1 MMGLPENW
9 SAEELQSIVGAGGL
23 VTDGDW
29 IESKDQDPEGDVRL
43 IQLMDIGDGAFLDK
57 SSRFLTAETAERLRC
72 TFLKPGDVLV
82 ARMPDPLGRA
92 CIFPGVGQRAVTAV
106 DVLVWRSGE
115 EAVSPEWIATA
126 INSPEVRSQIRAEAS
141 GTTRQRISGG
151 RLKRLSIPI
160 PPLPEQRRIV
170 AKLDRLSARSAAARD
185 HLARATKLATRA
197 KQAILTEAFRGGVSS
212 KEHLEYADRQEIDT
226 PFTIPATW
234 EWKTAEELCEWI
246 TKGTTPKR
254 DDLNPD
260 GGDVPFIKVYNLTF
274 DGSLDFTKE
283 PTFVSKS
290 IHEGFLKRSKVFPG
304 DILMNIV
311 GPPLGKVSVVPETHP
326 EWNMNQAIA
335 VFRAKDGI
343 LPAFL
348 AKWLLSEA
356 YLSWATALSK
366 ATAGQRNLTLEICRR
381 SPVPVPPLDEQA
393 EIVRRIEAAFAR
405 IDRMTEEASRAAHL
419 LDRLDERLLV
429 KAFRGELV
437 RQDPEDEP
445 AEALLT
451 RIRKARATAPKTKR
465 GRRKKID
472 AE

>member
-1 MMGLPENW
+1 MSFSENVADLVERAASDLVGKAEKWPRVPMGDFVAVLNGFPFKSGQFSDADGAPIIRIRDVTAGHTKTYYRGEIPEGYW
-9 SAEELQSIVGAGGL
+9 VREGDLVVGM
-23 VTDGDW
+23 DGDFNSRIW
-29 IESKDQDPEGDVRL
+29 ESSAGLLNQRVCKL
-43 IQLMDIGDGAFLDK
+43 
-57 SSRFLTAETAERLRC
+57 S
-72 TFLKPGDVLV
+72 
-82 ARMPDPLGRA
+82 PDPAVMEVQFLARILPGYLGLINEA
-92 CIFPGVGQRAVTAV
+92 TPSVTV
-106 DVLVWRSGE
+106 KHLS
-115 EAVSPEWIATA
+115 SKT
-126 INSPEVRSQIRAEAS
+126 
-141 GTTRQRISGG
+141 
-151 RLKRLSIPI
+151 LKETPVPV

-185 HLARATKLATRA
+185 HLARTTKLATRA

-212 KEHLEYADRQEIDT
+212 KEHREYADRQEIDT
-226 PFTIPATW
+226 PFAIPAIW

-254 DDLNPD
+254 NDLNSD

-335 VFRAKDGI
+335 VFRAKDEV

-393 EIVRRIEAAFAR
+393 EIVRRIEAAFSR
-405 IDRMTEEASRAAHL
+405 IDRLTEEASRAAHL
-419 LDRLDERLLV
+419 LDRLDERLLA

-437 RQDPEDEP
+437 PQNPDYEP

-451 RIRKARATAPKTKR
+451 RIREARAANPKAKR
-465 GRRKKID
+465 GRRK
-472 AE
+472 AMV

>member
-1 MMGLPENW
+1 MTKQTGASKWVQCSLDDVCRLVNGRAYKRPELLEEGKYRVLRVGNLFTNNSWFWSDLELDEDKYIDDGDLIYAW
-9 SAEELQSIVGAGGL
+9 SASFGPRIWRGEKVIYHYHIWKCL
-23 VTDGDW
+23 
-29 IESKDQDPEGDVRL
+29 
-43 IQLMDIGDGAFLDK
+43 
-57 SSRFLTAETAERLRC
+57 
-72 TFLKPGDVLV
+72 
-82 ARMPDPLGRA
+82 PDPALIDKHFLYRLFEWDVAKIKADHGTGSTM
-92 CIFPGVGQRAVTAV
+92 IHVTKG
-106 DVLVWRSGE
+106 DM
-115 EAVSPEWIATA
+115 EA
-126 INSPEVRSQIRAEAS
+126 RQI
-141 GTTRQRISGG
+141 G
-151 RLKRLSIPI
+151 L

-185 HLARATKLATRA
+185 HLARTTKLATRA
-197 KQAILTEAFRGGVSS
+197 KQAILAEAFRGGVSS
-212 KEHLEYADRQEIDT
+212 KEHREYADRKEIAS
-226 PFTIPATW
+226 PFAIPATW
-234 EWKTAEELCEWI
+234 QWKTAEELCEWI

-260 GGDVPFIKVYNLTF
+260 CGDVPFIKVYNLTF

-290 IHEGFLKRSKVFPG
+290 VHEGLLKRSKVFPG

-311 GPPLGKVSVVPETHP
+311 GPPLGKVSIIPDTHP

-335 VFRAKDGI
+335 VFRAKDEV

-348 AKWLLSEA
+348 AKWLLSET

-381 SPVPVPPLDEQA
+381 SPVPVPPLDEQV
-393 EIVRRIEAAFAR
+393 EIVRRIESAFAR
-405 IDRMTEEASRAAHL
+405 IDRITEEASRAAHL
-419 LDRLDERLLV
+419 LDRLDERLLA

-437 RQDPEDEP
+437 PQDPEDEP

-451 RIRKARATAPKTKR
+451 RIREARAAAPKAKR
-465 GRRKKID
+465 GRKTKAA